1 MADIT
6 TKSVVSEYSS
16 ELALACRTNPDGSMP
31 FNKNFILEF
40 ENADGSTEERT
51 VIGGIYGKLGAVDIS
66 GINGGNRNIFILS
79 SLIKKIKLQLTFQ
92 VYNPPA
98 TAALD
103 IATALNAD
111 LTTLQNFTNIGHGFH
126 AKVLKEKYFLCQ
138 IFLLKVTN
146 IPTFDAG
153 LFYSLMHLLL

>member
-66 GINGGNRNIFILS
+66 GIAGGNRIS
-79 SLIKKIKLQLTFQ
+79 S
-92 VYNPPA
+92 
-98 TAALD
+98 
-103 IATALNAD
+103 
-111 LTTLQNFTNIGHGFH
+111 
-126 AKVLKEKYFLCQ
+126 
-138 IFLLKVTN
+138 
-146 IPTFDAG
+146 
-153 LFYSLMHLLL
+153 FYRA

>member
-66 GINGGNRNIFILS
+66 GIADGTGEYLHFIELDKEAQT
-79 SLIKKIKLQLTFQ
+79 SLLLLLVFQL
-92 VYNPPA
+92 
-98 TAALD
+98 
-103 IATALNAD
+103 
-111 LTTLQNFTNIGHGFH
+111 
-126 AKVLKEKYFLCQ
+126 
-138 IFLLKVTN
+138 LLKVL
-146 IPTFDAG
+146 IP
-153 LFYSLMHLLL
+153 LLTQHFRLL